1 MALPEHKNW
10 RRKMDHRKRKTL
22 IGAIKGLG
30 AMAILSPGLVMA
42 DYPDRPVQLIVP
54 FPPGGPS
61 DNYAR
66 ILASALQKELGQTV
80 VVVNKPGV
88 SGALGI
94 QYVARSKPDGYT
106 YGLAGM
112 GATVFLPLLTSKVLF
127 DNDKDLTFIGDVVA
141 TPNVF
146 IVGNHV
152 KVNDIGDL
160 ISQAKKKPGAFS
172 YASTGVGSTSHVLT
186 ALFEQSAGVELLHVP
201 YKGAAPALQE
211 LMSGL
216 VDIFIGDAAGIL
228 PMVNAGKAR
237 ALFVVDKERMEWL
250 PDLPSAPEIG
260 LPDVYLSGEYG
271 LVGPAGLDDSITTRI
286 HSALTTALSS
296 STLREKFSQQ
306 FGKPVIGSGA
316 DYKNM
321 LDTESKRWSDVVKSA
336 NITLD

>member
-1 MALPEHKNW
+1 MDIK
-10 RRKMDHRKRKTL
+10 RRRAL
-22 IGAIKGLG
+22 IGAIRGLG
-30 AMAILSPGLVMA
+30 ALAVLTPGLAMA
-42 DYPDRPVQLIVP
+42 NYPDRPIQLVVP

-66 ILASALQKELGQTV
+66 ILASALQQELGQTV
-80 VVVNKPGV
+80 IVVNKPGV

-106 YGLAGM
+106 FGLAGM

-127 DNDKDLTFIGDVVA
+127 DTDKDLTFIGDVVA

-146 IVGNHV
+146 IIGNHV
-152 KVNDIGDL
+152 KVNDIADL
-160 ISQAKKKPGAFS
+160 IAKAKEKPGAFS

-186 ALFEQSAGVELLHVP
+186 SLFEQSAQVKLLHVP

-228 PMVNAGKAR
+228 PMVKAGKAR
-237 ALFVVDKERMEWL
+237 ALFTVDKERMEWL
-250 PDLPSAPEIG
+250 PELPSAPEVG
-260 LPDVYLSGEYG
+260 LSDVYLSGEYG
-271 LVGPAGLDDSITTRI
+271 LVGPAGLSDSVQKSI
-286 HSALTTALSS
+286 HSALAKALSS
-296 STLREKFSQQ
+296 KTVSEKFGQQ
-306 FGKPVIGSGA
+306 FGKPVMGSGA

-321 LDTESKRWSDVVKSA
+321 LDAESKRWTKVVKSA

>member
-1 MALPEHKNW
+1 MNFK
-10 RRKMDHRKRKTL
+10 RRRAL
-22 IGAIKGLG
+22 IGAISGLG
-30 AMAILSPGLVMA
+30 ALAVLTPGLAMA
-42 DYPDRPVQLIVP
+42 NYPERPIQLIVP

-66 ILASALQKELGQTV
+66 ILASALQQELGQTV

-106 YGLAGM
+106 FGLAGM

-127 DNDKDLTFIGDVVA
+127 DTDKDLTFIGDVVA

-146 IVGNHV
+146 IIGNHV
-152 KVNDIGDL
+152 KVNDIADL
-160 ISQAKKKPGAFS
+160 IAKAKEKPGAFS

-186 ALFEQSAGVELLHVP
+186 SLFEQSAQVKLLHVP

-228 PMVNAGKAR
+228 PMVKGGKAR
-237 ALFVVDKERMEWL
+237 ALFAVDKERMEWL
-250 PDLPSAPEIG
+250 PELPSASEVG

-271 LVGPAGLDDSITTRI
+271 LVGPAGLSDSVQKSI
-286 HSALTTALSS
+286 HSALAKALSS
-296 STLREKFSQQ
+296 STVNEKFGQQ
-306 FGKPVIGSGA
+306 FGRPVMGSGA

-321 LDTESKRWSDVVKSA
+321 LDTESKRWAKVVKSA

>member
-1 MALPEHKNW
+1 MDFKK
-10 RRKMDHRKRKTL
+10 RRAL

-30 AMAILSPGLVMA
+30 TLAVLSPGLAMA
-42 DYPDRPVQLIVP
+42 DYPDRPIQLVVP

-66 ILASALQKELGQTV
+66 ILAAALQQELRQTV
-80 VVVNKPGV
+80 IVVNKPGV

-106 YGLAGM
+106 FGLAGM

-127 DNDKDLTFIGDVVA
+127 DTDKDLTFIGDVVA

-146 IVGNHV
+146 IIGNHV
-152 KVNDIGDL
+152 KVNDIADL
-160 ISQAKKKPGAFS
+160 IAKAKESPGTFS

-186 ALFEQSAGVELLHVP
+186 SLFEQSAQVKLLHVP

-211 LMSGL
+211 LMGGL

-228 PMVNAGKAR
+228 PMVNAGKAS
-237 ALFVVDKERMEWL
+237 ALFTADRERMAWL
-250 PDLPSAPEIG
+250 PELPSAPEVG

-271 LVGPAGLDDSITTRI
+271 LVGPAGLSDSVQERM
-286 HSALTTALSS
+286 HGALAKALSS
-296 STLREKFSQQ
+296 STVNKKFGQQ
-306 FGKPVIGSGA
+306 FGKPVLGSGA

-321 LDTESKRWSDVVKSA
+321 LDSESKRWEKVIKSA

>member
-1 MALPEHKNW
+1 MNFK
-10 RRKMDHRKRKTL
+10 RRRAL
-22 IGAIKGLG
+22 IGAISGLG
-30 AMAILSPGLVMA
+30 TLAVLTPGLAMANYPERPIQLV
-42 DYPDRPVQLIVP
+42 VP

-66 ILASALQKELGQTV
+66 ILASALQQELGQTV
-80 VVVNKPGV
+80 IVVNKPGV

-106 YGLAGM
+106 FGLAGM

-127 DNDKDLTFIGDVVA
+127 DTDKDLTFIGDVVA

-146 IVGNHV
+146 IIGNHV
-152 KVNDIGDL
+152 KVNDIADL
-160 ISQAKKKPGAFS
+160 IAKAKEKPGAFS

-186 ALFEQSAGVELLHVP
+186 SLFEQSAQVKLLHVP

-228 PMVNAGKAR
+228 PMVKGGKAR
-237 ALFVVDKERMEWL
+237 ALFAVDKARMEWL
-250 PDLPSAPEIG
+250 PELPSAPEVG

-271 LVGPAGLDDSITTRI
+271 LVGPAGLSDNVQKSI
-286 HSALTTALSS
+286 HDALAQALSS
-296 STLREKFSQQ
+296 STVNEKFGQQ
-306 FGKPVIGSGA
+306 FGKPVMGSGA

-321 LDTESKRWSDVVKSA
+321 LDTESKRWAKVVKSA